1 MRKWLTLLLITTLV
15 LTACGKSNEKASLE
29 KSIDQLKKEN
39 KDLKK
44 QKKKLQEQ
52 KDKLKHKQDSLQEDV
67 NDLPAKSTSR
77 DKKNKDNHDAKEK
90 SSDNQSTSAL
100 IMMTK
105 LTK

>member
-67 NDLPAKSTSR
+67 NELPAKSEIR
-77 DKKNKDNHDAKEK
+77 KIKIIMMQKKSLQIINRHL
-90 SSDNQSTSAL
+90 L
-100 IMMTK
+100 IMMIK